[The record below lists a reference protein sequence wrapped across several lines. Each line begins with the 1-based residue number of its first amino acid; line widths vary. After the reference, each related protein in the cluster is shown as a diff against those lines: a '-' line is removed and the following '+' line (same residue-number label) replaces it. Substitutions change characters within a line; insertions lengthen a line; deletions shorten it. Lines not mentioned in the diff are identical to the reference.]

1 MGTNDEDAAAIER
14 ASERQETVLWRSRL
28 GADEVR
34 REAAPAGVRIVVD
47 EGAGAEA
54 ADGARILVDGDPSDE
69 LLDVATL
76 ERVIVPYAGVRADLR
91 ERIASRPNLTLH
103 NSHSGAPFVAQHA
116 FALLLACAARLPRY
130 DRALRSGDWGDPDG
144 PTSVHLAGKTALL
157 VGYGA
162 IGRALA
168 PMLRGVGMV
177 PEALRRRPSGEGDGV
192 RQWGPERLHEALAR
206 ADAVIVSLPS
216 TPATTGL
223 LDAAAFAAM
232 RPGAILVNVGRGE
245 VMDEDAAWDALDADR
260 LTGMGLDVWWRYPEG
275 RRARPATLPAHRP
288 FHRHPDVAL
297 SPHRANA
304 AQDWRRASV
313 RDVLATIAAIRSG
326 SDPDRNRVGV
336 AAGY

>member
-1 MGTNDEDAAAIER
+1 MASRGEDAAAIDGAGER
-14 ASERQETVLWRSRL
+14 RATVLWRSRL

-34 REAAPAGVRIVVD
+34 EEAAPEGVRIVVD
-47 EGAGAEA
+47 EGADA
-54 ADGARILVDGDPSDE
+54 AAAAGARILVDGDPPDE
-69 LLDVATL
+69 LLDVPTL
-76 ERVIVPYAGVRADLR
+76 ERVIVPYAGVRAGLR
-91 ERIASRPNLTLH
+91 ERIAARPRLTLH
-103 NSHSGAPFVAQHA
+103 NSHFNAPFVAQHA

-130 DRALRSGDWGDPDG
+130 DGALRSGDWGEPDG
-144 PTSVHLAGKTALL
+144 PASVHLAGKTALL

-177 PEALRRRPSGEGDGV
+177 PEALRRRPSEDADGV
-192 RQWGPERLHEALAR
+192 RQWGPDRLHVALAR

-232 RPGAILVNVGRGE
+232 RPGAILVNVGRGD
-245 VMDEDAAWDALDADR
+245 VVDEDAAWDALNEGR
-260 LTGMGLDVWWRYPEG
+260 LTGVGLDVWWRYPEG

-288 FHRHPDVAL
+288 FHRHPDVVL

-304 AQDWRRASV
+304 VRDWRRASV

-326 SDPDRNRVGV
+326 GDRNRVDV

>member
-1 MGTNDEDAAAIER
+1 MGTSDVDRAATEGTNER
-14 ASERQETVLWRSRL
+14 EATVLWRSRL

-34 REAAPAGVRIVVD
+34 TEPAPKRARIVVD
-47 EGAGAEA
+47 EGAGAESA
-54 ADGARILVDGDPSDE
+54 AGARILVDGDPPEE

-76 ERVIVPYAGVRADLR
+76 ERVIVPYAGVRAGLR
-91 ERIASRPNLTLH
+91 ERIASRPHLTLH
-103 NSHSGAPFVAQHA
+103 NSHFNAPFVAQHA

-130 DRALRSGDWGDPDG
+130 DGALRSGDWSDPDG
-144 PTSVHLAGKTALL
+144 PASVHLAGKTALL

-162 IGRALA
+162 IGRALL
-168 PMLRGVGMV
+168 PMLRGVGMA
-177 PEALRRRPSGEGDGV
+177 PEALRRRPREDGAGV

-232 RPGAILVNVGRGE
+232 RPGAIVVNVGRGD
-245 VMDEDAAWDALDADR
+245 VVDEDAAWSALDEGR
-260 LTGMGLDVWWRYPEG
+260 LTGLGLDVWWRYPED

-304 AQDWRRASV
+304 VEDWRRASV
-313 RDVLATIAAIRSG
+313 RDVLATVAAVLDG
-326 SDPDRNRVGV
+326 SDPDRNRVDV